1 MKIYFDAEVNYEDM
15 SDFLDKYESDNGNV
29 KVYIQTRANAMFCQ
43 DSNKEFKKLIIAVL
57 RNNYFS
63 EHITKIE
70 F

>member
-43 DSNKEFKKLIIAVL
+43 DSKKEFKKLIIAVL
-57 RNNYFS
+57 SNKYFS